1 MTLNVR
7 LHPLGDL
14 ASYDRDSLVRLGR
27 GNDCDVRVGHERV
40 QGRWTVSKV
49 HAEIRWDGSRWGT
62 LNVSDKAGLL
72 LVYEP
77 GYEEVP
83 LESGRV
89 WVPVRHR
96 WSYSVGRPGHQFH
109 VVCDTNDHRGP
120 AGMAGRSGPAGMAG
134 RSGPVGTAG
143 QPGPVGAAGRSAAT
157 EGHAS
162 GYFDE
167 EPTAGIESVLALSL
181 TPLELDVLLSY
192 YSDFTFLPRP
202 PTLEP
207 RSHDK
212 AARRLGRSV
221 DSTRKAIERVNDK
234 IGRFDGA
241 PAIASGRN
249 VSAEIGRWLARS
261 GALDPRP

>member
-1 MTLNVR
+1 MTLNLRV
-7 LHPLGDL
+7 HPLGDL
-14 ASYDRDSLVRLGR
+14 TSYDRDSVIRLGR
-27 GNDCDVRVGHERV
+27 GNECDVRVGQERV

-49 HAEIRWDGSRWGT
+49 HAEIHWDGSRWAT

-89 WVPVRHR
+89 WVPIRHQ

-120 AGMAGRSGPAGMAG
+120 AG
-134 RSGPVGTAG
+134 TA
-143 QPGPVGAAGRSAAT
+143 ARSAGT
-157 EGHAS
+157 DGHAS

-192 YSDFTFLPRP
+192 YSDFTFVPRP
-202 PTLEP
+202 ATLEP
-207 RSHDK
+207 RSHDE

>member
-1 MTLNVR
+1 MTLNIGV
-7 LHPLGDL
+7 HP
-14 ASYDRDSLVRLGR
+14 ATEVTSFDRDDVVRLGR
-27 GNDCDVRVGHERV
+27 NGGCDVRVGQERV

-62 LNVSDKAGLL
+62 LNVSDKSGLL

-83 LESGRV
+83 VESGRV

-96 WSYSVGRPGHQFH
+96 WSYSIGRPGHQFH
-109 VVCDTNDHRGP
+109 VVCDTDDHRGP
-120 AGMAGRSGPAGMAG
+120 AGMAR
-134 RSGPVGTAG
+134 VL
-143 QPGPVGAAGRSAAT
+143 AT
-157 EGHAS
+157 SDRQEI
-162 GYFDE
+162 GYLEE

-181 TPLELDVLLSY
+181 TQLELDVLLSY
-192 YSDFTFLPRP
+192 YSDFTLLPRP
-202 PTLEP
+202 PTLGP
-207 RSHDK
+207 RSHDE

-241 PAIASGRN
+241 PPIAVGRN
-249 VSAEIGRWLARS
+249 VSGEIGRWLART
-261 GALDPRP
+261 GVLDPR